1 MLTNKCRSI
10 WIHLVIRLFQ
20 CDLEKQCK
28 EYNTKITDLEVSYE
42 TLEKKFKNRE
52 RELLSLL
59 EDRVL
64 KKAETGEYLKIL

>member
-1 MLTNKCRSI
+1 MHILLI
-10 WIHLVIRLFQ
+10 FYYFQ

-42 TLEKKFKNRE
+42 TLQKKFKNRE
-52 RELLSLL
+52 QELLSLL

-64 KKAETGEYLKIL
+64 KKSDISKYSMRF